1 MDIIITPS
9 KLNGTINAIPSKS
22 QAHRVLIC
30 SAFSDQP
37 TTIICPESCQDID
50 ATVSC
55 LIQLGADIQRN
66 SEGFYVKP
74 VSALPKEVDLYCKEC
89 GATLRFLLPVV
100 AALGITATFHLEGS
114 LPLRPLSPL
123 WELLQCHGCSL
134 SRPTQNKIHICGQLV
149 PGEYILPGN
158 ISSQFITGL
167 LFAFSLMDGTSKLLI
182 RGKLESLPYIQ
193 MTQQVL
199 SGFGV
204 DNTNFVIHGHQ
215 GFISPG
221 KWTVEG
227 DWSNGAF
234 FLAANS
240 LGSCVAVNNL
250 NPVSIQGDRFILEY
264 LKKLDSNCTISASN
278 IPDLIPILSVIAA
291 FRNGAVFT
299 DISRLRFKESDRVES
314 ILATLKAFGCQCETD
329 NNKMVIHPCSFRG
342 CTIHSFGDH
351 RIVMAAAIAAT
362 VADGVVTIQDAQCV
376 QKSYPGFW
384 ETYRALGGNYE
395 QFSR

>member
-1 MDIIITPS
+1 M
-9 KLNGTINAIPSKS
+9 N
-22 QAHRVLIC
+22 
-30 SAFSDQP
+30 
-37 TTIICPESCQDID
+37 
-50 ATVSC
+50 
-55 LIQLGADIQRN
+55 
-66 SEGFYVKP
+66 
-74 VSALPKEVDLYCKEC
+74 
-89 GATLRFLLPVV
+89 
-100 AALGITATFHLEGS
+100 
-114 LPLRPLSPL
+114 
-123 WELLQCHGCSL
+123 
-134 SRPTQNKIHICGQLV
+134 
-149 PGEYILPGN
+149 
-158 ISSQFITGL
+158 
-167 LFAFSLMDGTSKLLI
+167 GTSKLLI
-182 RGKLESLPYIQ
+182 SGKLESLPYIQ
-193 MTQQVL
+193 MTQQVF
-199 SGFGV
+199 SDFGV

-250 NPVSIQGDRFILEY
+250 NPVSIQGDRLILEY

-291 FRNGAVFT
+291 FRDGAVFT

-314 ILATLKAFGCQCETD
+314 ILATLKAFGCQCEAD

-384 ETYRALGGNYE
+384 ETYRALGGHYE
-395 QFSR
+395 QFSW